1 MHTSPHQL
9 PEFRPASFLP
19 LHCALGDIT
28 IAVDR
33 ADPPAPTP
41 SMVERWEAAAAANPR
56 LFNGSLLRFHRFDA
70 ATRTIHAS
78 NDTYQRYAMQ
88 DRPPAVTGEHDHSRG
103 VSHLA
108 VTGVVIATD
117 ADTGREA
124 VVLGKRGEQ
133 TFVYPG
139 LWEHA
144 PGGGLETTEVYE
156 QLLREMGEELGIR
169 GLDDPARRD
178 ELLVPPGSDDVLG
191 LAFDP
196 NMPSVDVVVRL
207 RLREGAERALREG
220 SWEYGDTR
228 LVPVDSLPG
237 FLGEQGERAIIP
249 PAVAIWRAMG
259 WV

>member
-1 MHTSPHQL
+1 
-9 PEFRPASFLP
+9 
-19 LHCALGDIT
+19 
-28 IAVDR
+28 
-33 ADPPAPTP
+33 
-41 SMVERWEAAAAANPR
+41 MVERWDAAAAANPR
-56 LFNGSLLRFHRFDA
+56 LFNGTLLRFHRFDA

-78 NDTYQRYAMQ
+78 QDTYQRYAMQ
-88 DRPPAVTGEHDHSRG
+88 DRPPAVTGEHDHANG

-108 VTGVVIATD
+108 VTGVVIV
-117 ADTGREA
+117 ADPGTGRES

-156 QLLREMGEELGIR
+156 QLLREMEEELGIA

-178 ELLVPPGSDDVLG
+178 ALLVPPEPNDVLG

-196 NMPSVDVVVRL
+196 NMPSVDVVVRV
-207 RLREGAERALREG
+207 RLRDGAERSLRDG

-228 LVPVDSLPG
+228 LVTIDALPG
-237 FLGEQGERAIIP
+237 FLAERGEAAIIP
-249 PAVAIWRAMG
+249 PAAAIWRAMG
-259 WV
+259 WA

>member
-1 MHTSPHQL
+1 MN
-9 PEFRPASFLP
+9 RPASFLP
-19 LHCALGDIT
+19 LHCALDDLT

-41 SMVERWEAAAAANPR
+41 AMVERWDAAAAANPR
-56 LFNGSLLRFHRFDA
+56 LFNGTLLRFHRFDA

-78 NDTYQRYAMQ
+78 QDTYQRYAMQ
-88 DRPPAVTGEHDHSRG
+88 DRPPAVTGEHDHANG

-117 ADTGREA
+117 PDTGREA

-144 PGGGLETTEVYE
+144 PGGGLETTEIYE
-156 QLLREMGEELGIR
+156 QLLREMGEELGIK
-169 GLDDPARRD
+169 GLDDAARR
-178 ELLVPPGSDDVLG
+178 EALLVPPGPDDVLG

-196 NMPSVDVVVRL
+196 NMPSVDVVVRV
-207 RLREGAERALREG
+207 RLRDGAERSLRDG

-228 LVPVDSLPG
+228 VVPVDSLPG
-237 FLGEQGERAIIP
+237 FLTEQGERAIIP
-249 PAVAIWRAMG
+249 PAVAIWRGLG
-259 WV
+259 WA